1 MPDLESLYAQHAYG
15 KLSKV
20 RFASQQTYDSRIT
33 LFATGTWDEKENNDL
48 TLWKSEET
56 PIGLRNLVPSYENKI
71 IAKTAHKGDVRDMQ
85 FIGDSLLLTSSSK
98 GCIHVFNCI
107 KSERDEAERET
118 DFDIEMH
125 VEDAYKIEDP
135 IITHN
140 LHSFSENKSAAATGM
155 AIKPFSTQDLEI
167 ASVGEDGKLVLF
179 KVTDQNHRQII
190 DDADASGL
198 RAVSWPLSD
207 QIITAGSSGQLRLF
221 DCRNSNKP
229 CAKFYDPA
237 HPRDSLNCLKVNSSQ
252 AHQIVSGSSQGFV
265 TIWDTRNLSK
275 PEKQTHPHKNNV
287 YELIFHPYRAGI
299 LLSCSEDGTIGI
311 MDFNPHAENLR
322 HHGTLRDSI
331 LIRKLGSGFNNL
343 AINSIDYNPVARLLI
358 GGNDNQ
364 NLLSKELE

>member
-275 PEKQTHPHKNNV
+275 PEKQTHPHKNN
-287 YELIFHPYRAGI
+287 
-299 LLSCSEDGTIGI
+299 DGTIGI

-343 AINSIDYNPVARLLI
+343 AINSIDYNPVA
-358 GGNDNQ
+358 
-364 NLLSKELE
+364 